1 MKMSKQFYIVLITSI
16 VLSIALTLIVFF
28 YMKDMDADEFA
39 LMLGVG
45 TLCMGALDLILGL
58 LFLAFILDKKWRI
71 AFLWSGGIVLVLSIV
86 LLWIGSII

>member
-1 MKMSKQFYIVLITSI
+1 MKISKQFYIVLITSI
-16 VLSIALTLIVFF
+16 ILSVALTLIVFF
-28 YMKDMDADEFA
+28 YTKDMDADEFT
-39 LMLGVG
+39 LMLGAG

-86 LLWIGSII
+86 LFWIGSIL